1 VVDQFP
7 GDTFGGCGNWQSGG
21 RVVRR
26 VPVVRDRWSGP
37 VRDIAEDSR
46 NDPDGESGP
55 MSSAWCRDG
64 NEDPTSHASR
74 RDEITQLGEPGEMAT
89 VGYHWEKADVLV
101 LTISGEV
108 DMSNVEAL
116 RERLATILQPGT
128 RNVVFDLG
136 GLEFI
141 DSSGLAVLVDV
152 ANHVGGAKL
161 RAPSRLVGRVV
172 DVTGLG
178 DLLPIEQ

>member
-1 VVDQFP
+1 MVDQFP
-7 GDTFGGCGNWQSGG
+7 GDTFGGCGNWQSGTPL
-21 RVVRR
+21 
-26 VPVVRDRWSGP
+26 VPRAAPVRDRWSTSHGGT
-37 VRDIAEDSR
+37 AEYSC
-46 NDPDGESGP
+46 NEGDGGSGG
-55 MSSAWCRDG
+55 MSPAWCCEG
-64 NEDPTSHASR
+64 NERLSSNAAG
-74 RDEITQLGEPGEMAT
+74 RDEGAHIGEAGDMAT
-89 VGYHWEKADVLV
+89 VAYHWENSDVLV

-108 DMSNVEAL
+108 DMSNVDLL

-161 RAPSRLVGRVV
+161 RAPSRLVWRVV

-178 DLLPIEQ
+178 ELLPTEQ

>member
-1 VVDQFP
+1 MVDQFP
-7 GDTFGGCGNWQSGG
+7 GDTFGGCGNWQSG
-21 RVVRR
+21 RPL
-26 VPVVRDRWSGP
+26 VPGATPVRDRWSTPRGGA
-37 VRDIAEDSR
+37 AEYSR
-46 NDPDGESGP
+46 NEGAGGSADISP
-55 MSSAWCRDG
+55 AWCCEG
-64 NEDPTSHASR
+64 NERLRSHAAG
-74 RDEITQLGEPGEMAT
+74 RDEGAHLGEAGDMAT
-89 VGYHWEKADVLV
+89 VGYHWEGSDVLV

-108 DMSNVEAL
+108 DMSNVDLL
-116 RERLATILQPGT
+116 RERLATILKPGI

-161 RAPSRLVGRVV
+161 RAPSRLVWRVV

-178 DLLPIEQ
+178 ELLPTEQ

>member
-1 VVDQFP
+1 
-7 GDTFGGCGNWQSGG
+7 
-21 RVVRR
+21 
-26 VPVVRDRWSGP
+26 
-37 VRDIAEDSR
+37 
-46 NDPDGESGP
+46 
-55 MSSAWCRDG
+55 
-64 NEDPTSHASR
+64 
-74 RDEITQLGEPGEMAT
+74 MAT
-89 VGYHWEKADVLV
+89 VAYHWEKADVLV

-108 DMSNVEAL
+108 DMSNVETL

-141 DSSGLAVLVDV
+141 DSSGLSVLVDV

-178 DLLPIEQ
+178 ELLPIEQ

>member
-1 VVDQFP
+1 MVDQFP
-7 GDTFGGCGNWQSGG
+7 GDTFGGCGNWQSGRPLVPRPRRFAIMVHPSRG
-21 RVVRR
+21 GTGDLRVTRGTGEAAVRS
-26 VPVVRDRWSGP
+26 P
-37 VRDIAEDSR
+37 
-46 NDPDGESGP
+46 
-55 MSSAWCRDG
+55 AWCCEG
-64 NEDPTSHASR
+64 NERLRSHAAG
-74 RDEITQLGEPGEMAT
+74 RDEGTHLGEAGDMAT
-89 VGYHWEKADVLV
+89 VAYHWENSDVLV

-108 DMSNVEAL
+108 DTRNVDLL

-161 RAPSRLVGRVV
+161 RAPSRLVWRVV

-178 DLLPIEQ
+178 ELLPTEQ

>member
-1 VVDQFP
+1 MVDQFP
-7 GDTFGGCGNWQSGG
+7 GDTFGGCGNWQSG
-21 RVVRR
+21 RPL
-26 VPVVRDRWSGP
+26 VPRAAP
-37 VRDIAEDSR
+37 VRNQWSTRRGGTAEYSP
-46 NDPDGESGP
+46 NEGDGGSGGLSP
-55 MSSAWCRDG
+55 AWCCEG
-64 NEDPTSHASR
+64 NERLRSHAAG
-74 RDEITQLGEPGEMAT
+74 RDEGTHLGEAGDMAT
-89 VGYHWEKADVLV
+89 VEYHWENSDVLV

-108 DMSNVEAL
+108 DMSNVDLL

-128 RNVVFDLG
+128 RNVVFDLA

-161 RAPSRLVGRVV
+161 RAPSRLVWRVV

-178 DLLPIEQ
+178 ELLPTEQ